1 VYADDPP
8 TFTTAF
14 GLAVVR
20 LRLVGGRPALEWMIE
35 LGPAKVV
42 QTFEQ
47 QYTEL
52 VALVRSQKKSE
63 NETRLQVRVRAFA
76 L

>member
-1 VYADDPP
+1 
-8 TFTTAF
+8 
-14 GLAVVR
+14 
-20 LRLVGGRPALEWMIE
+20 MIE
-35 LGPAKVV
+35 LGPANVV